1 MSNDII
7 GRQFDGLVGDYAE
20 ITAKQHAF
28 FDANTSYMQQYK
40 IALAKQLVPSPNT
53 ILDYGCGI
61 GLLQRFIPD
70 YFPDALVRATD
81 VSEESL
87 AQVRLHYPAVHVVS
101 CPEAML
107 ARHDLIMVS
116 CVMHHVLIDDR
127 RQLVS
132 DLLSALNPGGSL
144 LFFEHN
150 PWNPVTRLMV
160 STCPIDEGAILMRR
174 AELRKLVG
182 SSSSD
187 VELRSGYTLFFPG
200 FLKSLRP
207 LEDKLQ
213 WLPLGGQYF
222 VLATRKK

>member
-1 MSNDII
+1 
-7 GRQFDGLVGDYAE
+7 
-20 ITAKQHAF
+20 
-28 FDANTSYMQQYK
+28 
-40 IALAKQLVPSPNT
+40 
-53 ILDYGCGI
+53 
-61 GLLQRFIPD
+61 
-70 YFPDALVRATD
+70 
-81 VSEESL
+81 
-87 AQVRLHYPAVHVVS
+87 
-101 CPEAML
+101 
-107 ARHDLIMVS
+107 
-116 CVMHHVLIDDR
+116 VLIDDR

-182 SSSSD
+182 SCSSD